1 MKIVVSFFLFCG
13 LLFASNINEIKTALI
28 KEYTLRF
35 PSLIVKNVELRA
47 NGLPDDFDKFEFIRL
62 DSAKFNRS
70 SGYVRALFKS
80 PQNMQRSVFFR
91 YFIEANLQVLR
102 ASKPINKGDKL
113 NALGF
118 SLVYMSFDKVPSG
131 ALMLDDNLDLIAK
144 TSIKKNAILRQ
155 NMFKQ
160 DELVKRGDVLR
171 GLLKDGEVQIFIEL
185 VAIENGN
192 KGEKIRLKN
201 KEGKVMQGVIIS
213 KTQVE
218 LQ

>member
-1 MKIVVSFFLFCG
+1 MS
-13 LLFASNINEIKTALI
+13 EIKTALI
-28 KEYTLRF
+28 KEYILRF
-35 PSLIVKNVELRA
+35 PTLIVKNVELKA
-47 NGLPDDFDKFEFIRL
+47 NGLPADFDKFEFIRL

-80 PQNMQRSVFFR
+80 PQNIQRSVFFR

-102 ASKPINKGDKL
+102 ASKPINKGEKL

-118 SLVYMSFDKVPSG
+118 KLVYMSFDKVPGG

-144 TSIKKNAILRQ
+144 TSIRKNAILRQ

-160 DELVKRGDVLR
+160 DELIKKGDVLR

-213 KTQVE
+213 KTQVK